1 MELVGGRLG
10 GSVLCRWSADSQ
22 LFGLAAHGKFLSW
35 GVVGHNG
42 SASTEVQTGERQQ
55 TVHSDSFGG
64 QKQVI

>member
-1 MELVGGRLG
+1 MVGGRLG
-10 GSVLCRWSADSQ
+10 GSVLCRWSVDSQ

-42 SASTEVQTGERQQ
+42 SASTEVQTGERQW
-55 TVHSDSFGG
+55 TVDSDSSEG